1 MSDDHGPSDP
11 LDDLLRRD
19 AARVQVRPSPG
30 FEQRVLAAVRRRQ
43 RVLRW
48 FRPLAL
54 AAAAG
59 LALTVAAL
67 ATMPAGPAQVTLAP
81 ATAARTAP
89 ALPAID
95 LDAALDAAPA
105 PLVAEA
111 AALRNDLGRAAG
123 ALAGM
128 VPTLPGM

>member
-67 ATMPAGPAQVTLAP
+67 ATM
-81 ATAARTAP
+81 
-89 ALPAID
+89 
-95 LDAALDAAPA
+95 
-105 PLVAEA
+105 
-111 AALRNDLGRAAG
+111 
-123 ALAGM
+123 
-128 VPTLPGM
+128 